1 MPNPLIHESS
11 PYLLQHANNPVHWF
25 PWGSEALDKAK
36 SENKLLLI
44 SVGYSACHWCHV
56 MEKESFE
63 DQQIADVMNTHFVCI
78 KVDREERADI
88 DQIYMQAVQMMT
100 GQGGWPL
107 NCFALPDARPIYGG
121 TYFPP
126 AKWKSLLLAL
136 AKGYIETPAK
146 FEEYASNLTAGLQD
160 NVVSK
165 AIEEHTEFR
174 IVLNQSI
181 DTIKKRMDMDN
192 GGFKGAPKFPMPA
205 ALELVF
211 ENAYL
216 TNDKSLKS
224 FIYLTLHKMANSGL
238 YDQLGGGFA
247 RYSVD
252 GKWKVPHF
260 EKMLYDNAQLI
271 SLYSKAYQVDNQL
284 RYKEVIEESLA
295 YIKREMTNK
304 AHGFYSAQDADSEG
318 IEGKFFVWTY
328 DELVNILKKDAELF
342 VRYFQITEEGNW
354 EHKQNILYPQEN
366 HTEILAL
373 FHLSEG
379 ELQNKI
385 TELKE
390 KLFEHRSK
398 RVYPGLDDKSI
409 SSWNALMLKA
419 YVDAYKA
426 LQKEEYIDQAIA
438 SANYLNGL
446 IDESGKIKRIF
457 KNNKTKIDGFLDDY
471 AFSIDAFLSLYQ
483 ITFDKAYL
491 DTARL
496 LNDYVSAHFWDEQM
510 HLFFYTSDQSENLIT
525 RKKEINDNV
534 IPASNSVMAHN
545 LFDLGMLL
553 SDDNLLKQS
562 EAMLTQ
568 VQQQL
573 AKGGEY
579 FAHWTRL
586 IHKFNYTANEVVI
599 MGKECIAM
607 NLELQK
613 KYHPLAYFLGSKSK
627 AYLPLMENRLDKN
640 KTKIFV
646 CKGKTCQLPTSDVK
660 AATKMIQFS
669 A

>member
-1 MPNPLIHESS
+1 MPNRLIHESS

-44 SVGYSACHWCHV
+44 SIGYSACHWCHV

-63 DQQIADVMNTHFVCI
+63 DQEIADLMNTHFVCI

-88 DQIYMQAVQMMT
+88 DQIYMQAVQMMI

-107 NCFALPDARPIYGG
+107 NCFALPDARPVFGG

-146 FEEYASNLTAGLQD
+146 FEEYASNLTDGLQD
-160 NVVSK
+160 NVASIVSEDIS
-165 AIEEHTEFR
+165 A
-174 IVLNQSI
+174 LNKPLDQSI
-181 DTIKKRMDMDN
+181 VNIKKRMDMEW

-211 ENAYL
+211 ENAFL
-216 TNDKSLKS
+216 TNDKSLKN
-224 FIYLTLHKMANSGL
+224 FIHLTLHKMANSGL

-252 GKWKVPHF
+252 AQWKVPHF

-271 SLYSKAYQVDNQL
+271 SLYSKVYQVDNQP
-284 RYKEVIEESLA
+284 RYQEVIEESLG
-295 YIKREMTNK
+295 YIKREMTNE
-304 AHGFYSAQDADSEG
+304 ANGFYSAQDADSEG
-318 IEGKFFVWTY
+318 LEGKFFVWTY
-328 DELVNILKKDAELF
+328 DELISLLKKDAELF
-342 VRYFQITEEGNW
+342 IRYFQITEEGNW

-366 HTEILAL
+366 LTEILAL
-373 FHLSEG
+373 FHISES

-419 YVDAYKA
+419 YIDAFRA
-426 LQKEEYIDQAIA
+426 LQKEAYIDQAIA
-438 SANYLNGL
+438 SASYLSEL

-457 KNNKTKIDGFLDDY
+457 KNKKTKIDGFLDDY
-471 AFSIDAFLSLYQ
+471 AFSIDAFVSLYQ
-483 ITFDKAYL
+483 ITFDKNYL

-496 LNDYVSAHFWDEQM
+496 LNEYVSAHFWDEQAQ
-510 HLFFYTSDQSENLIT
+510 LFFYTSDQSENLIT

-553 SDDNLLKQS
+553 SDDVLLKRS
-562 EAMLTQ
+562 EAMLIQ
-568 VQQQL
+568 VQPQL

-579 FAHWTRL
+579 FANWTRL
-586 IHKFNYTANEVVI
+586 IHKFKYASTEVVI
-599 MGKECIAM
+599 MGKDCVDFSQK
-607 NLELQK
+607 LQVN
-613 KYHPLAYFLGSKSK
+613 YHPLAYFLGSKSN
-627 AYLPLMENRLDKN
+627 AYLPLMENRLDIH

-646 CKGKTCQLPTSDVK
+646 CEGKTCQLPTSDLK
-660 AATKMIQFS
+660 AATKMIQFAS
-669 A
+669 